1 MKDFRIKKKV
11 LGNIEIF
18 LKKKKDFRGHL
29 SRIFCKKQFFKIS
42 NNFSIKQINYTFTK
56 KTGTIRGMHYQN
68 KPFEEDKI
76 VICVKGK
83 IYDVALDI
91 RKNSKTFLKSDK
103 VILSGKKNNMHLI
116 PKGFA
121 HGYQSLTNNCEL
133 IYLHSNFYSKRK
145 SKSICPIK
153 NKFKIN
159 WPIKKITISKKD
171 KQGKKY

>member
-1 MKDFRIKKKV
+1 MKEFRIKKKV

-18 LKKKKDFRGHL
+18 FKKKKDFRGYL
-29 SRIFCKKQFFKIS
+29 SRIFCKNQFSQIS
-42 NNFSIKQINYTFTK
+42 KNILIKQINFTFTK
-56 KTGTIRGMHYQN
+56 KAGTIRGMHYQS

-76 VICVKGK
+76 VFCVKGK
-83 IYDVALDI
+83 IYDVVLDI

-103 VILSGKKNNMHLI
+103 VILSEKKNSMHLI

-121 HGYQSLTNNCEL
+121 HGYQSLTDNCEL
-133 IYLHSNFYSKRK
+133 VYFHSNFYSKKK
-145 SKSICPIK
+145 SKSISPIK

-159 WPIKKITISKKD
+159 WPIKKIIVSKKD